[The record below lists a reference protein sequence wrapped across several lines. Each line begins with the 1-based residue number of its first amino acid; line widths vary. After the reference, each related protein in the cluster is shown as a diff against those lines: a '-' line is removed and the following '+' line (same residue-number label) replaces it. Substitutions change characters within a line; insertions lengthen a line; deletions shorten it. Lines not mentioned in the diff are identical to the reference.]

1 MRGAKTAMIRSRMA
15 EPGSR
20 QRVRLF
26 KSDALERLTVI
37 SPRTFAA
44 IWVVA
49 LSLVA
54 VASWGVASPATALG
68 LVLCGAAAW
77 SLFEYAMHRFLFH
90 WKTDSAMLRAV
101 IFVTHGNHHVDPQ
114 DPCRNMMPPMVSLPF
129 GALLWG
135 LCLVAL
141 GPAGSLLFL
150 GFAGGY
156 VVYDSVHYA
165 CHQLP
170 MRGAV
175 VRRLRN
181 HHMRHHYARRDGN
194 YAITG
199 VIWDRLFGTL
209 LSAHKGR

>member
-1 MRGAKTAMIRSRMA
+1 MA
-15 EPGSR
+15 ESGSR
-20 QRVRLF
+20 RSIRLF
-26 KSDALERLTVI
+26 KSDALERFTVI
-37 SPRTFAA
+37 SPRAFAA
-44 IWVVA
+44 IWAVA
-49 LSLVA
+49 LSLV
-54 VASWGVASPATALG
+54 VFASWGAASPAVGLA

-90 WKTDSAMLRAV
+90 WKTESAVLRSV

-114 DPCRNMMPPMVSLPF
+114 DPHRNMMPPVVSLPF
-129 GALLWG
+129 GALLWS
-135 LCLVAL
+135 LCVLAL

-156 VVYDSVHYA
+156 VIYDSVHYA

-170 MRGAV
+170 MRGRLA
-175 VRRLRN
+175 RRVRN

-199 VIWDRLFGTL
+199 VLWDCLFGTS
-209 LSAHKGR
+209 LSAPKAR